1 MVVSVDDVVVFFVS
15 VVSGDIAVVTV
26 AGIVDVDVTA
36 VDGVVCLVVGGIIK
50 SLSGFRNGI
59 GSCS

>member
-1 MVVSVDDVVVFFVS
+1 MSA
-15 VVSGDIAVVTV
+15 GDIAVVTV

-36 VDGVVCLVVGGIIK
+36 VDGVVCLVVDGIIK
-50 SLSGFRNGI
+50 SLSGSRNGI

>member
-1 MVVSVDDVVVFFVS
+1 MSA
-15 VVSGDIAVVTV
+15 GGIAVVIV

-36 VDGVVCLVVGGIIK
+36 VDVVVCLVVGGIIK
-50 SLSGFRNGI
+50 SLLGSRNGN